1 MNDKSIYFN
10 TKIKVYPDGTRL
22 ATYSDTAL
30 FNQLSGFKAFKVDWD
45 KLYKAH
51 IEPYCR
57 LVKGRHCPYDFNASR
72 RGKPCYSDF
81 CPRER
86 SLKLTDNYTLI
97 LDYDFENY
105 GLSEKEFE
113 KFSKELNLQKKREER
128 KKKKSQKGSLINM
141 ERTVKRAKNKI
152 YDLVALN
159 EWTYFFT
166 GTLGNTPFDPTSAKE
181 ALQPLQRWL
190 KDRAYINGLK
200 YVLVAEYQ
208 PKSKRIHFHGFINDA
223 LEAVDSGTRLVIG
236 IKKPVKL
243 STLKRNGIDENETQI
258 VYNIPAWKFGFT
270 TAIKAYNGSQ
280 ACARYIMKYITK
292 ENQAV
297 FGRYYWS
304 SRNLTREP
312 DTVYENTDWESLKLK
327 EHTVPNT
334 QINLKYY
341 TFFPGEDDFFYNRS
355 AENSAEILEFLKNCE
370 KLEKDE

>member
-1 MNDKSIYFN
+1 MTGKRTYKCN
-10 TKIKVYPDGTRL
+10 TKIKIYPDGTRV
-22 ATYSDTAL
+22 ATYGNRNI
-30 FNQLSGFKAFKVDWD
+30 F
-45 KLYKAH
+45 
-51 IEPYCR
+51 
-57 LVKGRHCPYDFNASR
+57 
-72 RGKPCYSDF
+72 
-81 CPRER
+81 
-86 SLKLTDNYTLI
+86 
-97 LDYDFENY
+97 DYDKPKENDNQKSANKKTNIEFRFPC
-105 GLSEKEFE
+105 GLCNNKIRYDPYFYKNQSSKYMLVYSSVLDDIGGISP
-113 KFSKELNLQKKREER
+113 KDFSDYLKNYSNPRQRKVKKP
-128 KKKKSQKGSLINM
+128 KSKDKSDKGKYFA
-141 ERTVKRAKNKI
+141 VKRAMDKI

-181 ALQPLQRWL
+181 ALLPLQNWL
-190 KDRAYINGLK
+190 KNTAKRKGLK

-223 LEAVDSGTRLVIG
+223 LEAVDSGTRLVRG

-243 STLKRNGIDENETQI
+243 ATLSRNGIDESTTQV

-370 KLEKDE
+370 KLENDE